1 MTEKIELRALAHDN
15 FADFEKLTVGGK
27 HGGCYCAFWHQ
38 KFNSVEEWHQRER
51 EAPEKNRECMR
62 QRVDSGFHVGVLAY
76 ESGKLAGWISVSPVS
91 EVYWAWRRVPALADK
106 ARTTACITCIALA
119 PEFRGKGYQ
128 KLILKSLCEYGKKL
142 GWEAI
147 EGYPFDSDAVEKLGA
162 DVHWPGLIKGFA
174 EAGFTR
180 VAPHW
185 LSNDQAPRSIYSIKL

>member
-1 MTEKIELRALAHDN
+1 MNAKIELRALSHDN

-38 KFNSVEEWHQRER
+38 KFNSVEEWQQRER

-76 ESGKLAGWISVSPVS
+76 ESGKLAGWVSVSPVS

-106 ARTTACITCIALA
+106 ARSTACITCIALS

-128 KLILKSLCEYGKKL
+128 KRILKSLCEYGKKL

-147 EGYPFDSDAVEKLGA
+147 EGYPFDSEAVEKLGA
-162 DVHWPGLIKGFA
+162 DVHWPGLIKGFS
-174 EAGFTR
+174 EAGFGR

>member
-1 MTEKIELRALAHDN
+1 MTEKIELRALSHDN

-91 EVYWAWRRVPALADK
+91 EVFTGPGRVPALADK

-147 EGYPFDSDAVEKLGA
+147 EGYPFDSEAVEKLGA
-162 DVHWPGLIKGFA
+162 DVHWPGLIKGFT